1 MELKSFVEV
10 GLRRWPVV
18 LLAFVFTIGLTFEL
32 AVSQES
38 TYKSCGTF
46 VVRPSGE
53 AGAGALDALVRG
65 PEINATFASIARS
78 GAVRSNA
85 EQRLPAGTD
94 ADGVRVSAE
103 VATGTNTLLICARGN
118 DPESAYAVAA
128 AVGDATVEYIRGLDE
143 TYDLVS
149 LDRATVPDSAEPQR
163 TSLTLAIGAF
173 CGLLFGF
180 VLASVLEFLVS
191 AWRAA
196 RTRRAADPVDVV
208 TVDPAGDP
216 VDEDD
221 AGDAVDEDSAGEEPV
236 ETVDDAPHEA
246 PAPAAES
253 PEHDGHDGP
262 DGRDGH
268 DGRDGVAA
276 TRAAGD
282 RRAVEELLQRRGSG
296 DGPVGYAIVHVRG
309 LPQLPAPEDD
319 EPSGNGSQP
328 ANGSHPGDASV
339 LDRCLH
345 EWARSGAGDVLRIDD
360 GSFAIVVRD
369 VTPASA
375 SRLLAD
381 VAASISA
388 ADVNAEA
395 GEWTLELTVGTY
407 RSDTTA
413 GEAGPE
419 TGANGRR
426 LGRKNGRPR
435 ASEKAGFPSGPAA

>member
-18 LLAFVFTIGLTFEL
+18 LLAFLFTIGLTFEL
-32 AVSQES
+32 AVSQEA

-53 AGAGALDALVRG
+53 ADAGALDALVRG

-85 EQRLPAGTD
+85 EQRLPAGTK

-103 VATGTNTLLICARGN
+103 VATGTNTLSICARGN

-128 AVGDATVEYIRGLDE
+128 AVGEATVEYIRGLDE

-149 LDRATVPDSAEPQR
+149 LDRASVPDSAEPQR

-191 AWRAA
+191 TWRAA
-196 RTRRAADPVDVV
+196 RARDGEDPEAPSAELPEDDRVPASIAPRHRGAIAGLLRDQAGKGGRIGYAVVHARRLPHLS
-208 TVDPAGDP
+208 TAGD
-216 VDEDD
+216 
-221 AGDAVDEDSAGEEPV
+221 
-236 ETVDDAPHEA
+236 DDAP
-246 PAPAAES
+246 
-253 PEHDGHDGP
+253 
-262 DGRDGH
+262 
-268 DGRDGVAA
+268 
-276 TRAAGD
+276 
-282 RRAVEELLQRRGSG
+282 
-296 DGPVGYAIVHVRG
+296 PV
-309 LPQLPAPEDD
+309 
-319 EPSGNGSQP
+319 NGSQT
-328 ANGSHPGDASV
+328 GDSSA
-339 LDRCLH
+339 LERCLR
-345 EWARSGAGDVLRIDD
+345 EWARGGSGDVLRLDD
-360 GSFAIVVRD
+360 ESFAVVVRD

-381 VAASISA
+381 VAASISV
-388 ADVNAEA
+388 ADVNGDA
-395 GEWTLELTVGTY
+395 GEWTLELTIGTY
-407 RSDTTA
+407 RSDATA

-419 TGANGRR
+419 TGAIGWR
-426 LGRKNGRPR
+426 LGRKNDRPP
-435 ASEKAGFPSGPAA
+435 APEKAGFPFGPAA